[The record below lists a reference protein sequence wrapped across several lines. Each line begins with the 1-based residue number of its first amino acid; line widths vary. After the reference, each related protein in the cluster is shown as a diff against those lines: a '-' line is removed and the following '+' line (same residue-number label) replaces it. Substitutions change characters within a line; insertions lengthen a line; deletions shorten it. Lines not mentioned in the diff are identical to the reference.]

1 MTLPLE
7 QLTILIVD
15 GIIKVAGVFP
25 IAVTFTLKV
34 RVVSALEVN
43 LTLFESKMLASLPI
57 IE

>member
-1 MTLPLE
+1 M
-7 QLTILIVD
+7 
-15 GIIKVAGVFP
+15 FP

-57 IE
+57 IEY